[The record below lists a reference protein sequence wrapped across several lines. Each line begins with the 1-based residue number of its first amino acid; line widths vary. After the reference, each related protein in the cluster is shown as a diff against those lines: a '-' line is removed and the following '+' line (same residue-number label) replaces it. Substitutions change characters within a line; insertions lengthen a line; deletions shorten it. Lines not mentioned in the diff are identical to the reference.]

1 MDLHDPNLW
10 VAVGFVILVASVCR
24 PAGRA
29 LAAMLDG
36 RTEAIRKSLDEAASL
51 REDAQRLRT
60 EYQRKQRDAAKE
72 TAAMIE
78 RARADAERISKEG
91 AAKIEESMKRRER
104 AALEKIAR
112 AEAEALREVRAASI
126 DIALAATRHLIAS
139 RMDQPMSDAMIDD
152 AIANLH

>member
-10 VAVGFVILVASVCR
+10 VAVGFVILVAGVCR
-24 PAGRA
+24 PAGKA
-29 LAAMLDG
+29 LAGMLDR

-51 REDAQRLRT
+51 REEAQRLRT

-78 RARADAERISKEG
+78 RARTDAERLSKEG
-91 AAKIEESMKRRER
+91 MAKIEEFMKRRER
-104 AALEKIAR
+104 AALEKISR
-112 AEAEALREVRAASI
+112 AEVEALREVRAASVE
-126 DIALAATRHLIAS
+126 IALAATRNLIAS
-139 RMDQPMSDAMIDD
+139 RLDQSMSETMIDE